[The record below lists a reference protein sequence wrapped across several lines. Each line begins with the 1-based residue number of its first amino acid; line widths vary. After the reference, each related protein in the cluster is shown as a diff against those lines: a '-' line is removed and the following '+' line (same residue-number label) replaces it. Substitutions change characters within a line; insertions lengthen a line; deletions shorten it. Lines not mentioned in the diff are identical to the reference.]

1 MRRAISFALIVLLW
15 PLLARAA
22 EASLVLIPPELTI
35 IRAVLERDPSGSGL
49 DKLSDVGKKVLRN
62 PANAAVVLHQNAQW
76 GYRLIGNNRQLF
88 FEQGDGGDFAC
99 VASALESKPFRFLS
113 YNGKGLEPLTAA
125 NLHLALANP
134 LTRDTTVAHLRALA
148 SDSNVAAP
156 VKDYVLSEIG
166 AVLAALPKADV
177 TALTSADDSSIF
189 AQAIAHNRAEDA
201 VLDQLRRTAKATS
214 GAELRELLAE
224 LQKQSSADAPLAS
237 SLAWKT
243 HAFKDQKVH
252 RAQLGDGELV
262 LLLTTGSDKET
273 PWSYFETAKG
283 LEKLRS
289 GEAKLYLQK
298 EPEKNAPLFTWD
310 GKAIPLVPAG

>member
-1 MRRAISFALIVLLW
+1 MNRSLRLILFLVWL

-22 EASLVLIPPELTI
+22 ESSLVLIPPELTL
-35 IRAVLERDPSGSGL
+35 IRAVLERDPAGSGL

-62 PANAAVVLHQNAQW
+62 PANAAVVLQQNAQW
-76 GYRLIGNNRQLF
+76 GYRLVGNNRQLF

-99 VASALESKPFRFLS
+99 IESALDSKPFRFLS

-125 NLHLALANP
+125 NLQLALANP
-134 LTRDTTVAHLRALA
+134 LTRDATAAHLRALA
-148 SDSNVAAP
+148 IDDTVAAP
-156 VKDYVLSEIG
+156 IKSYVLSEIG
-166 AVLAALPKADV
+166 TALAALPKADL
-177 TALTSADDSSIF
+177 TALTSAGDSSIF
-189 AQAIAHNRAEDA
+189 AEAIAQHRAEDA
-201 VLDQLRRTAKATS
+201 ALDQLRRTAKATS
-214 GAELRELLAE
+214 AAELRELLAQ

-237 SLAWKT
+237 SLVWKT
-243 HAFKDQKVH
+243 QIFKNGKVH
-252 RAQLGDGELV
+252 QAQLGDGDVV

-273 PWSYFETAKG
+273 PWSYFESAKG

-310 GKAIPLVPAG
+310 GKAVPLRPAG